1 MSIRNFLSIFCCLAI
16 LVSTPVFGKSR
27 IAMGEDGHGSALV
40 PSNQTVMPI
49 GHVEQ
54 IEAARVKDI
63 ELSPDGKTLAVLS
76 TNRLLVYP
84 PEGKLIDHLP
94 ITAGPLGLAWT
105 PDSQT
110 LFASGDKGQVYH
122 VAETKRGDWTAIT
135 SFVVD
140 NLSTNPEA
148 HKSAGAQETEPNCV
162 PIRIRNTC

>member
-1 MSIRNFLSIFCCLAI
+1 
-16 LVSTPVFGKSR
+16 
-27 IAMGEDGHGSALV
+27 MGEDGHGSALV
-40 PSNQTVMPI
+40 PSNQTVTPI

-76 TNRLLVYP
+76 TNRLLFYS

-110 LFASGDKGQVYH
+110 LLLPA
-122 VAETKRGDWTAIT
+122 TKARFTT
-135 SFVVD
+135 
-140 NLSTNPEA
+140 
-148 HKSAGAQETEPNCV
+148 
-162 PIRIRNTC
+162 

>member
-1 MSIRNFLSIFCCLAI
+1 
-16 LVSTPVFGKSR
+16 
-27 IAMGEDGHGSALV
+27 MGEDGHGAALV
-40 PSNQTVMPI
+40 PSNQTVTPI

-54 IEAARVKDI
+54 IEAARVKDV

-76 TNRLLVYP
+76 TNRLLLYS
-84 PEGKLIDHLP
+84 PEGKLIDQLP

-105 PDSQT
+105 PDSRT

-122 VAETKRGDWTAIT
+122 VAETKQDKWSAIT

-148 HKSAGAQETEPNCV
+148 DKAQMLRRPRPNCA
-162 PIRIRNTC
+162 PILTRNIC